1 LIAADVLRPK
11 QSKCKEEVKERYGQ
25 WVAWASLPTAFMST
39 SVKIKFG
46 LLPIL
51 PNGQIITDI
60 ELSQVI
66 HCGFHR
72 FTLQTFA

>member
-1 LIAADVLRPK
+1 
-11 QSKCKEEVKERYGQ
+11 
-25 WVAWASLPTAFMST
+25 MST